1 MGTKFIS
8 RIIPMNNLRQYS
20 NRNPYS
26 NIDENELLQ
35 ACYENPLF
43 EEDGTVINDTQTK
56 LHRQTDGLRTKPYDP
71 PNAAQTSVH
80 YRPSKPKRRKGLY
93 ILGLLLAAVAIIAII
108 TIIIVGKKG
117 KLIVQYTFAFKYLC
131 FVLRTKIKLKTQ

>member
-8 RIIPMNNLRQYS
+8 RIIPMQNLRQFS

-26 NIDENELLQ
+26 NIDENELLLQ

-43 EEDGTVINDTQTK
+43 EEEGTVINDTQTK
-56 LHRQTDGLRTKPYDP
+56 LHRQTDGLRTKPYDL

-93 ILGLLLAAVAIIAII
+93 ILGLLLAVVAIIAII
-108 TIIIVGKKG
+108 TIIIVGQRG
-117 KLIVQYTFAFKYLC
+117 KFDM
-131 FVLRTKIKLKTQ
+131 